1 MFRGG
6 RGGARYD
13 NFRARVQNTSRP
25 PSMHVDDFVAMESGR
40 GRGRG
45 RGGQSPMSERSATRP
60 SIRKVGVD
68 SGRMSGIKV
77 LALMTALRK
86 AHLFVRVNNIFASY
100 LDSDIKP

>member
-68 SGRMSGIKV
+68 SGRIRGGKS
-77 LALMTALRK
+77 AC
-86 AHLFVRVNNIFASY
+86 
-100 LDSDIKP
+100 SDDGAKKSPSLCESKQHIRFLSRFRH